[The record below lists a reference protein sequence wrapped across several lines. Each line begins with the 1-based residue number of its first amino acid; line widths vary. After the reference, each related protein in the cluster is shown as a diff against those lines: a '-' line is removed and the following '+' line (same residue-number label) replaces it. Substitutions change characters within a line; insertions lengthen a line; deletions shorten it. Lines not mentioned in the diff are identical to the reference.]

1 MRQSR
6 HTELSSNMSTSE
18 ANPPSIAY
26 TDTGSGEPVVMIH
39 CSSATRSEWQRL
51 RECLNADFRSVAIDQ
66 WGCGQRAPWPGHLG
80 FNLSGES
87 APIIELIRGMGVP
100 VHLVGHSY
108 GGGVALKIA
117 REQPELIRS
126 LTLIEPSSFHLLEGG
141 DPDDQILLQE
151 VIGVA
156 QAVSGAVS
164 SGNYWSGT
172 GHFVDY
178 WSGEGTWDAMPHK
191 LQMTLSQTL
200 HKVILDFGAVLNEPA
215 SLQDYAT
222 IACPTLILCGEW
234 ARRPSRRIVQ
244 MLAGAMPEAYVQEVA
259 GAGHMSPLT
268 HPDVVNELIREHLYR
283 IVDGAESQEMAA

>member
-1 MRQSR
+1 MRHSR
-6 HTELSSNMSTSE
+6 PTELSSNMITSE
-18 ANPPSIAY
+18 ANPPYIAY

-39 CSSATRSEWQRL
+39 CSSATRSEWQSL
-51 RECLNADFRSVAIDQ
+51 CETLNADFRSIAIDQ
-66 WGCGQRAPWPGHLG
+66 WGCGQRTPWTDQGE
-80 FNLSGES
+80 FNLVSEA
-87 APIIELIRGMGVP
+87 APIIEFIRNIGTP

-126 LTLIEPSSFHLLEGG
+126 LTLIEPSSFHLLKGG

-151 VIGVA
+151 VIAVA
-156 QAVSGAVS
+156 EAVSEAVS
-164 SGNYWSGT
+164 SGNYWGGA

-200 HKVILDFGAVLNEPA
+200 GKVILDFGALLNEPA
-215 SLQDYAT
+215 SLEDYAT
-222 IACPTLILCGEW
+222 IACPTLILCGER

-268 HPDVVNELIREHLYR
+268 HPDVVNNLIREHLYR
-283 IVDGAESQEMAA
+283 IVDGTESQEMAA